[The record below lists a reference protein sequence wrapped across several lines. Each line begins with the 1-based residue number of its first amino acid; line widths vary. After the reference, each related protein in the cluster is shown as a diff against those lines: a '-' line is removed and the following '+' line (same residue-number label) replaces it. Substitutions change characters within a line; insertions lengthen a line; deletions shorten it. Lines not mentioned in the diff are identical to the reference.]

1 MTANPTN
8 IATEISNG
16 WATATDWVSTHTTQI
31 GVSILLGAVIVAML
45 YLAKLFGQWLCR
57 AERADNRW
65 MTIVG
70 RTLARTR
77 FWFMVAVAAQ
87 VIAWL
92 GKAPPEFAWPV
103 RALFIVCMGIQAA
116 VWARTFVLGLVER
129 RATETDPSGN
139 LQSAVG
145 LIRVFV
151 TAGLFILASILILA
165 NLGVNVTGL
174 IAGLGI
180 GGIAIGLA
188 AQGIFSDL
196 FAALSILFDKPF
208 RKGDLIRFDQT
219 VGEVE
224 YIGLKSSRI
233 RALSGEEIIISNANL
248 LGKELRNFARLE
260 KRRVN
265 QVLALVYHTPLDKC
279 TAMEAI
285 LAPAINAC
293 EGATY
298 QRVGLETFGASS
310 LDFML
315 VYDIVATDQADVL
328 ARRNAVN
335 IAVLRVLGEHKIA
348 FAYPTQTTY
357 TASPDGA
364 LVMPYAQFPA
374 PPAPTAKP
382 RKAAAGRAS
391 QKRA

>member
-1 MTANPTN
+1 MTASPFN
-8 IATEISNG
+8 IADEIATG
-16 WATATDWVSTHTTQI
+16 WQTTTNWIVSHTTQI
-31 GVSILLGAVIVAML
+31 GVAALLGALIVAVL
-45 YLAKLFGQWLCR
+45 YAAKLLGVWLCKP
-57 AERADNRW
+57 
-65 MTIVG
+65 G
-70 RTLARTR
+70 RTTWRWPTIIGKTLSRTR
-77 FWFMVAVAAQ
+77 LWFMIAVAAQ
-87 VIAWL
+87 VITWL
-92 GKAPPEFAWPV
+92 GRAPADVAWPI
-103 RALFIVCMGIQAA
+103 RTLFVTAFGLQAA
-116 VWARTFVLGLVER
+116 VWARTFILGLVEH
-129 RATETDPSGN
+129 RANETDPGGS

-165 NLGVNVTGL
+165 NLGVNVSGL

-219 VGEVE
+219 AGEVE

-248 LGKELRNFARLE
+248 LSKELRNFARLE
-260 KRRVN
+260 TRRVN

-279 TAMEAI
+279 EALESI

-293 EGATY
+293 TGAIY
-298 QRVGLETFGASS
+298 QRVGLESFGASS

-315 VYDIVATDQADVL
+315 VYDITASDQTDVL

-335 IAVLRVLGEHKIA
+335 LAVLRALAAHKIA

-357 TASPDGA
+357 TAAPDGT
-364 LVMPYAQFPA
+364 LVMPYAQVPVVPSIGDA
-374 PPAPTAKP
+374 V
-382 RKAAAGRAS
+382 AAAPGA
-391 QKRA
+391 KRKPK